1 MKIKETINR
10 YPKLSVKKLINIV
23 KGYDIVSFDIFD
35 TLIKRDVYKEHDVF
49 DLIEKRYN
57 ATYKDSIDNFRYL
70 RVEAERIARKN
81 SNTEEV
87 SLKEIY
93 ISIALLDKTY
103 ETRLEVLR
111 LLEEE
116 IEYEI
121 SYPNQLIKEVYDYC
135 LLYKKKIYIISD
147 MYLSK
152 KLIEKIL
159 KKNGYALYKN
169 LFLSSE
175 IGLQKKTGNLFKHVL
190 KVEGVKADSIIH
202 IGDN

>member
-111 LLEEE
+111 LLEE
-116 IEYEI
+116 
-121 SYPNQLIKEVYDYC
+121 
-135 LLYKKKIYIISD
+135 
-147 MYLSK
+147 
-152 KLIEKIL
+152 
-159 KKNGYALYKN
+159 
-169 LFLSSE
+169 
-175 IGLQKKTGNLFKHVL
+175 
-190 KVEGVKADSIIH
+190 
-202 IGDN
+202 

>member
-159 KKNGYALYKN
+159 KKKWIC
-169 LFLSSE
+169 F
-175 IGLQKKTGNLFKHVL
+175 I
-190 KVEGVKADSIIH
+190 
-202 IGDN
+202 